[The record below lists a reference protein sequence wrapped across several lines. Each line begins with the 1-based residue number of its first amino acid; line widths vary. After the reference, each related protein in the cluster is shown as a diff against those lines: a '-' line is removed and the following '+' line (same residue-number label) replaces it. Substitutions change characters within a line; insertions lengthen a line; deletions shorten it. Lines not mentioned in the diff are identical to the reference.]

1 MGVDHMA
8 ISEPIV
14 EQTVLDLVS
23 NEGYPVRVVVL
34 RDQQFL
40 TLKFEGNIDTV
51 NNYTVIEFDN
61 QPLPLSY
68 RPVDTQHVVLPL
80 SVNGVIVQATMSINA
95 NGNIFISTNAVLNA
109 PVGIPPTVVSTLLR
123 HD

>member
-14 EQTVLDLVS
+14 EQTVLDLLS
-23 NEGYPVRVVVL
+23 SQGYTVRVVVL

-68 RPVDTQHVVLPL
+68 RPAETQHVVLPL
-80 SVNGVIVQATMSINA
+80 SVNGAIVQATMSINP
-95 NGNIFISTNAVLNA
+95 NGNIVISTNAVLNA
-109 PVGIPPTVVSTLLR
+109 PVGIPPTVVTTLLR